1 MKKLAITLAVLTS
14 LTSYQAKAV
23 ETVAVTNIV
32 TYVGLSLGFATV
44 VGLTSSGEACE
55 IMSCKDE
62 AKQVVEDSYEYFV
75 TGEMSALITQKVET
89 LKTSQDISD
98 VEAVDFLMTKAEEYL
113 NN

>member
-1 MKKLAITLAVLTS
+1 MKKLALTLAVLTS
-14 LTSYQAKAV
+14 MTTYQAQAI

-62 AKQVVEDSYEYFV
+62 AEKVAMDSYEYFA
-75 TGEMSALITQKVET
+75 TGEMSAFIAQKIETIKTTQ
-89 LKTSQDISD
+89 DMSD
-98 VEAVDFLMTKAEEYL
+98 DEAVDFLMTKAEEYL
-113 NN
+113 NK